1 MAKAIEIKSFSYKY
15 PDGTVALSDIN
26 LDIEEKQKVV
36 LIGPNGAG
44 KSTLML
50 AMAGFV
56 KGQGE
61 IIINGLTVEKKNL
74 KKIRTVI
81 GCCFE
86 NPDNQLFMPTLFDDV
101 AFGPLNMGFDVEQV
115 KMRVMQ
121 SLRTVGLEAMAEK
134 APHHLSAGQKRAA
147 AIATVLSMSPHIIAL
162 DEPDGNLDPRN
173 REKLVTL
180 LKDLP
185 QTLIIATC
193 NMNFAAAIG
202 DRAILVDK
210 GRIIADGDAKEI
222 MFDTKLMTE
231 YGLERPIKSKPAF
244 LPSNRPSRI
253 CGIYRLKIWVLPVLT
268 IIAGFAAVFR
278 RLFTVPAKLS
288 NR

>member
-26 LDIEEKQKVV
+26 LSIEEKQKVV

-50 AMAGFV
+50 AMAGFA
-56 KGQGE
+56 KGEGE
-61 IIINGLTVEKKNL
+61 IIVNGLKVEKKNL

-86 NPDNQLFMPTLFDDV
+86 NPDDQLFMPTLFDDV
-101 AFGPLNMGFDVEQV
+101 AFGPLNMGFDTEQV
-115 KMRVMQ
+115 KMRVAQ
-121 SLRTVGLEAMAEK
+121 ALRTVGMEAMAEK

-147 AIATVLSMSPHIIAL
+147 AIATVLSMSPDIIAL
-162 DEPDGNLDPRN
+162 DEPDGSLDPRN
-173 REKLVTL
+173 REKLVAL
-180 LKDLP
+180 LKNLP

-202 DRAILVDK
+202 DRAVLVDK
-210 GRIIADGDAKEI
+210 GRIIADGDAKKI
-222 MFDTKLMTE
+222 MFDTKLMAE
-231 YGLERPIKSKPAF
+231 YGLEKPA
-244 LPSNRPSRI
+244 
-253 CGIYRLKIWVLPVLT
+253 VV
-268 IIAGFAAVFR
+268 V
-278 RLFTVPAKLS
+278 
-288 NR
+288 